1 MKSDNEFESTEFF
14 KKNIRK
20 ILQDKRDNL
29 LIPFRKEISNIIAEK
44 FFDTD
49 YYIDSNNILI
59 YYPFRS
65 EVDTTIV
72 IKKALKDDKNIILPR
87 VSGQR
92 LELFYVN
99 DPEKQL
105 KKVAYGIMEPD
116 TALCRKAKI
125 SSIDLAVVPGIGFDK
140 NLNRLGYGG
149 GFYDKL
155 LPHIPKGVKKIALCF
170 DIQVIDIIPVSKNDV
185 KVDLLITDTG
195 IYYPQDIFMKWI
207 RLR

>member
-1 MKSDNEFESTEFF
+1 MKNNNEFEGAEFL

-29 LIPFRKEISNIIAEK
+29 QIPFRKEISKIIAGK
-44 FFDTD
+44 FFNTD
-49 YYIDSNNILI
+49 YYIDANNILI

-72 IKKALKDDKNIILPR
+72 IKKALKDNKNIILPR

-99 DPEKQL
+99 DPKKQL
-105 KKVAYGIMEPD
+105 KKGAYGIMEPNA
-116 TALCRKAKI
+116 ALCRKAEI
-125 SSIDLAVVPGIGFDK
+125 TGIDLAVVPGIGFDK

-170 DIQVIDIIPVSKNDV
+170 DIQVIDMIPVSKNDI

-195 IYYPQDIFMKWI
+195 FYYP
-207 RLR
+207 

>member
-1 MKSDNEFESTEFF
+1 MKNNNEFEGVEFL

-29 LIPFRKEISNIIAEK
+29 QIPFRKEISKIIAGK
-44 FFDTD
+44 FFNTD
-49 YYIDSNNILI
+49 YYIDANNILI

-72 IKKALKDDKNIILPR
+72 IKKALKDNKNIILPR

-99 DPEKQL
+99 DPKKQL
-105 KKVAYGIMEPD
+105 KKGAYGIMEPNA
-116 TALCRKAKI
+116 ALCRKAEI
-125 SSIDLAVVPGIGFDK
+125 TGIDLAVVPGIGFDK

-170 DIQVIDIIPVSKNDV
+170 DIQVIDMIPVSKNDI

-195 IYYPQDIFMKWI
+195 FYYP
-207 RLR
+207 